1 MKDYEVLKVLIDSA
15 DGHLDVNKYTLSQ
28 QDENEFTM
36 ANDSSGIYG
45 KAEDILNYLK
55 Q

>member
-1 MKDYEVLKVLIDSA
+1 MKDYEVLKVLIDSS
-15 DGHLDVNKYTLSQ
+15 GGWLEVNKYTISQ

-36 ANDSSGIYG
+36 SNDSSGIYG
-45 KAEDILNYLK
+45 TAEDILNYLK